1 MSENELSAEKVGISL
16 ELPLGTVEKLSAL
29 ALADGK
35 NMRSYIEN
43 LLNLH
48 AEREQLKFREH
59 PSPSG
64 DEWWTAHKN
73 CAMVHD
79 GIEDMNSGRLTPY
92 SVDDIKMKLG
102 LK

>member
-1 MSENELSAEKVGISL
+1 MPIGKVGISL
-16 ELPLGTVEKLSAL
+16 ELPVGTVEKLSAL
-29 ALADGK
+29 ALADGT
-35 NMRSYIEN
+35 NIRSYIES

-48 AEREQLKFREH
+48 AEREELKFSEH
-59 PSPSG
+59 PSPSS
-64 DEWWTAHKN
+64 DEWWTKHKN

-79 GIEDMNSGRLTPY
+79 GIEDMRNGRLTAY